1 MQAASSR
8 MGTGKPA
15 SSERLAGPPSPALE
29 WLWSYL
35 ADVRRPHIL
44 HCGPVRWGMMD
55 LLLRRNV
62 KLYLGD
68 AISPLLNDNAR
79 FWDQKGKTPVFKLGE
94 FMAEFPP
101 VPPGT
106 LTAAFCWQLFDL
118 LPVGLVPEVIER
130 LMSLISPGG
139 VLFFM
144 LREPS
149 LQTGA
154 DAQWGIEGLKVIV
167 STRVSD
173 RPYPNPVVTSREIEK
188 AVPPGSLKVYLTR
201 SGRREIIARK

>member
-1 MQAASSR
+1 M
-8 MGTGKPA
+8 
-15 SSERLAGPPSPALE
+15 
-29 WLWSYL
+29 
-35 ADVRRPHIL
+35 I
-44 HCGPVRWGMMD
+44 D

-79 FWDQKGKTPVFKLGE
+79 FWDQKGQTPVFKLGD

-101 VPPGT
+101 VPLGT
-106 LTAAFCWQLFDL
+106 LTAAFCWHLFDL
-118 LPVGLVPEVIER
+118 LPVGLVPDVVER